1 MAIGPGTIPG
11 PICHLLIHK
20 ITNAMKKFL
29 LSLSLAAFLGGITV
43 FSQETLIIDE
53 DFQDWPA
60 TEGVVSDPPADCES
74 FNHIAGPDEY
84 DLGYV
89 TGGSGKV
96 TLIKY
101 LISPECN
108 TKRVNQGEVAE
119 NQIDVTT
126 GFIGLT
132 KTSEE
137 GDTIGQ
143 MYLPQLSNVTRIEFA
158 YSCTSSDRGVR
169 LYTSTDEGATW
180 EGPWTQDGP
189 GIGEIIGSDTKLG
202 EYVSLNI
209 NRDNVILK
217 FTSGI
222 DLDGVSQNSRI
233 HNIKIWGVP
242 GSHETGIDQF
252 RAAGPRIY
260 YTSGAGLVIE
270 GEVASLG
277 IYDLAGRKVFETF
290 DAGNRTLDLSGIS
303 GGIYVVKAMDLDDR
317 LITHKFI
324 KD

>member
-1 MAIGPGTIPG
+1 MTV
-11 PICHLLIHK
+11 
-20 ITNAMKKFL
+20 
-29 LSLSLAAFLGGITV
+29 AAFLAGTSG
-43 FSQETLIIDE
+43 FAQEALIIDE
-53 DFQDWPA
+53 DFQTWPA
-60 TEGVVSDPPADCES
+60 TEGVVSDPPADCENFS
-74 FNHIAGPDEY
+74 HIAGPDEY
-84 DLGYV
+84 DLSYE

-143 MYLPQLSNVTRIEFA
+143 MYLPQLSNVSRIEFA

-169 LYTSTDEGATW
+169 LYTSVDGGETW
-180 EGPWTQDGP
+180 EGPWTEDGP

-209 NRDNVILK
+209 GRDNVILK
-217 FTSGI
+217 FTSGV
-222 DLDGVSQNSRI
+222 DTDGVSQNSRI

-242 GSHETGIDQF
+242 GSHETGIDNDL
-252 RAAGPRIY
+252 ATTLGIY
-260 YTSGAGLVIE
+260 YNSGVGLVVE
-270 GEVASLG
+270 GMYASLG
-277 IYDLAGRKVFETF
+277 VYDLSGRKVFETF
-290 DAGNRTLDLSGIS
+290 DVGNQTIDLSGIS
-303 GGIYVVKAMDLDDR
+303 GGVYMVKAVDR
-317 LITHKFI
+317 SDNLITHKFI
-324 KD
+324 KE